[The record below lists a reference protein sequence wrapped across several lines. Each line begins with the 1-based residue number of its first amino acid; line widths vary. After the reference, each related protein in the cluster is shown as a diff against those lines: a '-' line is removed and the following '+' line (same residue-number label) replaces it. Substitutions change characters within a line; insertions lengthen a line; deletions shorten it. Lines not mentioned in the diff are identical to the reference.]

1 MYVILE
7 RSRVRS
13 SDAVRVAGL
22 VVTSKASCFL
32 KLCRDSDCRWDMVGC
47 GMQMGGDGLQLPPCK
62 VMRETVESFMKTRD
76 VVQRVEVWR

>member
-47 GMQMGGDGLQLPPCK
+47 GMQMGGDGLQLPALQGDAGDGG
-62 VMRETVESFMKTRD
+62 VLHEN
-76 VVQRVEVWR
+76 QRCGSAS